1 MYYNL
6 INPIDYLTYQLV
18 YDKNN
23 VKKAIDET
31 IENGNAYDFYK
42 SDIDHIDIRN
52 QYDIEVTLKLKK
64 LLASKE
70 IKMARALILKPT
82 IEFKIHVDLNL
93 TNINGKFIEAK
104 GANFGVSTIEDIIY
118 RLNDKHGDFYNDKE
132 IWKSIEIVERG
143 KVSNKIRFYIYNRD
157 NYRCKN

>member
-1 MYYNL
+1 
-6 INPIDYLTYQLV
+6 
-18 YDKNN
+18 
-23 VKKAIDET
+23 
-31 IENGNAYDFYK
+31 
-42 SDIDHIDIRN
+42 
-52 QYDIEVTLKLKK
+52 
-64 LLASKE
+64 
-70 IKMARALILKPT
+70 MARALILKPT